1 MAVAAT
7 VHRQSSVSSEVR
19 QPQLLAR
26 SKSDRQYSRVQT
38 LQMRVEIELVQT
50 SRATPYGTARAP
62 RAYAV
67 TGSVAGGTAVP
78 QRPACAD
85 RCFWV
90 FHRRG
95 RIIRDCPI
103 YAGSCRPRPRLP
115 VTSLLLAAAPAC
127 ITKKTTPQGG
137 YVTRRA
143 SSRSVYSDGDAHLS
157 VRWSM
162 PHANSPSP

>member
-38 LQMRVEIELVQT
+38 LQMWVEIELRET
-50 SRATPYGTARAP
+50 SRATPTALRVHRVHTRYGCVAAGR
-62 RAYAV
+62 RSR
-67 TGSVAGGTAVP
+67 SVCRGV
-78 QRPACAD
+78 
-85 RCFWV
+85 WV

-95 RIIRDCPI
+95 RISEYCPI
-103 YAGSCRPRPRLP
+103 YRFVYRPRPRLP
-115 VTSLLLAAAPAC
+115 VTSLLPARAAPAC

>member
-67 TGSVAGGTAVP
+67 TGSVAAG
-78 QRPACAD
+78 
-85 RCFWV
+85 
-90 FHRRG
+90 RR
-95 RIIRDCPI
+95 
-103 YAGSCRPRPRLP
+103 
-115 VTSLLLAAAPAC
+115 
-127 ITKKTTPQGG
+127 
-137 YVTRRA
+137 
-143 SSRSVYSDGDAHLS
+143 SRSDQRVQRSLGFSTDEVELS
-157 VRWSM
+157 EIVLYTRFV
-162 PHANSPSP
+162 